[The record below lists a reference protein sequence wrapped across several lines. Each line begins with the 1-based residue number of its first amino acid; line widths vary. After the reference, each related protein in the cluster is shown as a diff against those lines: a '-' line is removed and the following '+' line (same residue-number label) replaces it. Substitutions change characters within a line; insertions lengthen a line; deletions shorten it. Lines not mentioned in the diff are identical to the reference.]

1 MNKTMNKTMN
11 ETRKYCFMFS
21 KRYLTS
27 SNLRIQI
34 FISLFYYNTI
44 IILSFIRNIFL
55 QSKIEQIVKLSH
67 RMFPFTLR
75 EITYNFH

>member
-1 MNKTMNKTMN
+1 MDKH

-27 SNLRIQI
+27 SNLRNLEFKYLFHYFITIQL
-34 FISLFYYNTI
+34 LFS
-44 IILSFIRNIFL
+44 SFIRNIFL